1 MAEKSRQYY
10 KNSKKWREH
19 EVQMALLKAFAAD
32 PELKYYLGVAGGAG
46 VGVLGSLIGK
56 VDGGSSSSAGDVAGS
71 AALGWLALGP
81 AGALIMAA
89 WDTESKQ
96 NPLGSVVSLAGTS
109 FAGFCAAVLL
119 LKAMSGGEDGAGILG
134 KIVGAAI

>member
-1 MAEKSRQYY
+1 MQ
-10 KNSKKWREH
+10 
-19 EVQMALLKAFAAD
+19 LLKAFAAD

-46 VGVLGSLIGK
+46 IAILGGMVGK
-56 VDGGSSSSAGDVAGS
+56 VDGGSESNIGDTAGA

-81 AGALIMAA
+81 AGALIMGA
-89 WDTESKQ
+89 WEKESKQ
-96 NPLGSVVSLAGTS
+96 NPLGSIVSLAGVS
-109 FAGFCAAVLL
+109 FAGFCAAVLM